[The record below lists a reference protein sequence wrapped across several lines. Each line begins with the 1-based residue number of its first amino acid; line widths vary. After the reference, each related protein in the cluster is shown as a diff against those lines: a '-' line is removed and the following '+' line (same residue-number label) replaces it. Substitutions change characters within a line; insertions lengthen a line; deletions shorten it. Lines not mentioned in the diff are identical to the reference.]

1 MIIVP
6 RRPWPLVGVPL
17 IPWKLVAETDRPG
30 GAKLALWRRDFEGRL
45 SEFSLRILEPNT
57 PTNELMNSRQ
67 HRSEKALAELAI
79 KALGRDAKSALVGGL
94 GMGFT
99 LRAALDGL
107 QPGARVTVA
116 ELYPEVVTWNREHM
130 GDLAGRPLD
139 DQRVSVHLGDVAEL
153 LRVGKEQYDLILLDT
168 DYGPEGTDPRDSKQ
182 LYSDAGLTNIRARL
196 TPGGV
201 LSVWSALESPG
212 FIKRLERSG
221 LAATVERPRAHGK
234 SGTRHTVWLA
244 KRR

>member
-1 MIIVP
+1 MVAD
-6 RRPWPLVGVPL
+6 WSAL
-17 IPWKLVAETDRPG
+17 IPWKPVAETDRPG
-30 GAKLALWRRDFEGRL
+30 GAKLALWRRDFDGRP

-79 KALGRDAKSALVGGL
+79 KALGRDALSALVGGL

-107 QPGARVTVA
+107 PPGARVTVA
-116 ELYPEVVTWNREHM
+116 ELYPEVVAWNHEHM

-139 DQRVSVHLGDVAEL
+139 DGRVDVHVGDVTEL
-153 LRVGKEQYDLILLDT
+153 LRVSRERFDLILLDT
-168 DYGPEGTDPRDSKQ
+168 DYGPEGTDANDSRQ
-182 LYSDAGLTNIRARL
+182 LYSDAGLANMRARL

-212 FIKRLERSG
+212 FIKRLERAG
-221 LAATVERPRAHGK
+221 FDATVERPRAHGR

-244 KRR
+244 KRRQ